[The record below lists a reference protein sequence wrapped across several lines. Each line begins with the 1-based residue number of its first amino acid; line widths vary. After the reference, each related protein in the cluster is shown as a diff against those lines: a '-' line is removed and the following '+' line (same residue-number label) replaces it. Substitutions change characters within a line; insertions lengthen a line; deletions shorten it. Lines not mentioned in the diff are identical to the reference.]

1 LKCRP
6 VILQDGIFIVC
17 HFVFRAEGHHA
28 MSFDKPK
35 NDGFTIKRS
44 SRLVLESLMKLFK
57 AP

>member
-1 LKCRP
+1 
-6 VILQDGIFIVC
+6 
-17 HFVFRAEGHHA
+17 